1 LTTDKIYLV
10 GFMAAGKTTVAQ
22 LVARQLGWQAFDL
35 DAMIEQREGR
45 TIADIFATSGEPY
58 FRKVERTVLQGV
70 LSERFAVVATGG
82 GTYAQPANRA
92 DIDADGLAIW
102 LDVPLDEL
110 MARIPTDGRRPLFQ
124 SRVQIQ
130 SLFDARRMA
139 YGEAPVR
146 LDARGQSPDQLAERL
161 LDKLRR

>member
-10 GFMAAGKTTVAQ
+10 GFMAAGKSTVAQ
-22 LVARQLGWQAFDL
+22 LVARRLGWQALDL
-35 DAMIEQREGR
+35 DAMIVEREGR

-58 FRKVERTVLQGV
+58 FRQVERVVLQKV

-92 DIDADGLAIW
+92 DIDADGLAVW

-110 MARIPTDGRRPLFQ
+110 VARIPTDGRRPLFQ

-146 LDARGQSPDQLAERL
+146 LDGRGQSPDELAERL
-161 LDKLRR
+161 LDKIRR